1 MSKYTT
7 ETATLKALVIDT
19 NVLKINGFVFKPTME
34 GLTLTPPS
42 NDPVEEEEEEDDET
56 TGGGSG
62 SGDETTGGQGE
73 SGGTDTETGGG
84 SSSGDETTGGGNVI
98 IGGGSSTGIIIGG
111 GETTNTIIQETTI
124 VKEQKLKTIIYTIGE
139 LITGITNDV
148 YTCSL
153 DNEENV
159 ISVKLLNQE
168 ITLDNWSIEKVLING
183 RFIMCPIY
191 QTTDTWDI
199 KFAEIG
205 DVYRDIYGGIDD
217 DTKIKIYLTYD
228 EPLETT
234 VEDKEDEVTTPEP
247 PEDEEEKDPENP
259 EESEE

>member
-42 NDPVEEEEEEDDET
+42 NDPVEEEEEEDDEI
-56 TGGGSG
+56 
-62 SGDETTGGQGE
+62 TGGQGE
-73 SGGTDTETGGG
+73 SGGTDTETGGDSSG
-84 SSSGDETTGGGNVI
+84 SGSGSGDENTGGSNVI
-98 IGGGSSTGIIIGG
+98 IGGGSSSPGIIIGG
-111 GETTNTIIQETTI
+111 SGTGGNIIQETTVI
-124 VKEQKLKTIIYTIGE
+124 QSQKLKTITYTIGE
-139 LITGITNDV
+139 LITGVENTV

-159 ISVKLLNQE
+159 ISVKLLNPE
-168 ITLDNWSIEKVLING
+168 ITIDDWSIEKVLING
-183 RFIMCPIY
+183 HFIMCPIY

-228 EPLETT
+228 EPLETI
-234 VEDKEDEVTTPEP
+234 VDDKEDEEIIPAP
-247 PEDEEEKDPENP
+247 PEDEKDPENP
-259 EESEE
+259 EEPTE

>member
-62 SGDETTGGQGE
+62 
-73 SGGTDTETGGG
+73 
-84 SSSGDETTGGGNVI
+84 SGDETTGGGNVI

>member
-84 SSSGDETTGGGNVI
+84 NVI
-98 IGGGSSTGIIIGG
+98 IGGGSSTGIIIGGG

-124 VKEQKLKTIIYTIGE
+124 VKEQKLKTITYTIGE